1 MKENIQAL
9 FDSNSEK
16 CSLQCVRARHV
27 NYSVGRC
34 VLIESKGGGVTTRR
48 TESLTRKIGKGS
60 RIISSLSNA

>member
-34 VLIESKGGGVTTRR
+34 ALIESRGGG
-48 TESLTRKIGKGS
+48 SDHA
-60 RIISSLSNA
+60 SNGEPNKEDWEGVKDNKLIV